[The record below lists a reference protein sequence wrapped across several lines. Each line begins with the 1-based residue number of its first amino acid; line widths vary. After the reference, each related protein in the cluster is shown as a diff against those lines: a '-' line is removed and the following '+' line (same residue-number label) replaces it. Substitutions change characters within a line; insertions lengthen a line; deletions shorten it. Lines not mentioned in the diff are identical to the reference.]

1 MFRFQE
7 PAYLYLLLLLP
18 ILAIL
23 FFYSIYKRRKAI
35 KEFGDPDLIADLMPT
50 VSAFRP
56 SFKFWVLFACIG
68 FFSILLARPQ
78 FGTKLETVEKQ
89 GIEVMIALDISN
101 SMLAQ
106 DVSPSRLAKSKLLI
120 SKLVDELHNDKVG
133 LILFAGD
140 AFTQLP
146 ITNDFV
152 SAKMFLSSISPNL
165 IERQGTSIG
174 KAVDLAT
181 RSFTSQEGVGRTI
194 ILITD
199 GEDHELG
206 ALEAVKRAVDAG
218 IQVNVMGVGSPDGAP
233 IPVTERNGSEYRK
246 DNEGNVVV
254 TKLNEEMAQE
264 IAKAGNGLYVRV
276 DNTNAAQKAITSEI
290 NKLTKTN
297 IESKVYKEY
306 DEQFNV
312 IAWVIFLLLITE
324 LLIINKRN
332 PLFKNLNKLFK

>member
-199 GEDHELG
+199 GEDHEPG

>member
-120 SKLVDELHNDKVG
+120 SKLVDEQIG
-133 LILFAGD
+133 RA
-140 AFTQLP
+140 
-146 ITNDFV
+146 
-152 SAKMFLSSISPNL
+152 SCR
-165 IERQGTSIG
+165 ER
-174 KAVDLAT
+174 V
-181 RSFTSQEGVGRTI
+181 
-194 ILITD
+194 
-199 GEDHELG
+199 
-206 ALEAVKRAVDAG
+206 
-218 IQVNVMGVGSPDGAP
+218 
-233 IPVTERNGSEYRK
+233 
-246 DNEGNVVV
+246 
-254 TKLNEEMAQE
+254 
-264 IAKAGNGLYVRV
+264 
-276 DNTNAAQKAITSEI
+276 
-290 NKLTKTN
+290 
-297 IESKVYKEY
+297 
-306 DEQFNV
+306 
-312 IAWVIFLLLITE
+312 
-324 LLIINKRN
+324 
-332 PLFKNLNKLFK
+332 

>member
-18 ILAIL
+18 LLAAL
-23 FFYSIYKRRKAI
+23 FFYNIYKRKKAI
-35 KEFGDPDLIADLMPT
+35 KTFGDPDLLADLMPT

-56 SFKFWVLFACIG
+56 NLKFWILFASIG
-68 FFSILLARPQ
+68 LFSILLARPQ
-78 FGTKLETVEKQ
+78 FGTKLDTVEKK

-101 SMLAQ
+101 SMLAE
-106 DVSPSRLAKSKLLI
+106 DVAPSRLSKSKLLI

-140 AFTQLP
+140 AYTQLP
-146 ITNDFV
+146 ITTDFV
-152 SAKMFLSSISPNL
+152 SAKMFLSSITPNL

-174 KAVDLAT
+174 KAVDLAV
-181 RSFTSQEGVGRTI
+181 RSFSSQEGVGKTI

-199 GEDHELG
+199 GEDHEPG
-206 ALEAVKRAVDAG
+206 ALEAVKKAVDNG

-233 IPVTERNGSEYRK
+233 IPASEHSNEYRK
-246 DNEGNVVV
+246 DAEGNVVV
-254 TKLNEEMAQE
+254 TRLNEEMAKQV
-264 IAKAGNGLYVRV
+264 AQAGNGLYVRV
-276 DNTNAAQKAITSEI
+276 DNTNAAQKAITQEI
-290 NKLTKTN
+290 NKLTKTK

-312 IAWVIFLLLITE
+312 FAWIIFILLITE